1 MKILVTGSS
10 GFIGF
15 HTSLELLNRGY
26 EVFGIDSENDYYDVN
41 LKAERRKIL
50 LSHYSNNFTFHQ
62 VDLAD
67 QKSVEVIHSIN
78 PKYIIHLAAQAGVR
92 HSLEF
97 PHDYTRNNI
106 IAFTNILEFSKSSK
120 FLKHLVFAS
129 TSSVYGANTKMPF
142 SEDDSVDHPLQYY
155 AVTKRT
161 NELMA
166 HSYSHLYNLPTTGLR
181 FFTVYGPWGRPDMAL
196 FKFTKSILAGENI
209 QVYNYGNHQRDFTY
223 IDDIVEGIIR
233 VLDKPAQPNEQW
245 DSNNP
250 DSASS
255 MAPWRIYNIGNNSPV
270 ELNQYIEAIEKAVG
284 IKAIKELLPLQPGDV
299 PNTYANVDD
308 LVKDFNYKPT
318 MSVKKGVENFIKW
331 YKSYYD
337 NINQ

>member
-1 MKILVTGSS
+1 MKILVTGSA
-10 GFIGF
+10 GFIG
-15 HTSLELLNRGY
+15 SALSIKLLERENF
-26 EVFGIDSENDYYDVN
+26 VVGIDNHNDYYDPLLKEKRLSRHLNHPNYTHVRSDLENSENLQKLFKHHQFDAVVN
-41 LKAERRKIL
+41 
-50 LSHYSNNFTFHQ
+50 
-62 VDLAD
+62 
-67 QKSVEVIHSIN
+67 
-78 PKYIIHLAAQAGVR
+78 LAAQAGVR
-92 HSLEF
+92 YSIEN
-97 PHDYTRNNI
+97 PQSYINTNI
-106 IAFTNILEFSKSSK
+106 VGFGNILEACRHNEIS
-120 FLKHLVFAS
+120 HLVYAS
-129 TSSVYGANTKMPF
+129 SSSVYGSNTNMPF
-142 SEDDSVDHPLQYY
+142 STHTSVDHPLSLY
-155 AVTKRT
+155 AASKKA

-284 IKAIKELLPLQPGDV
+284 LKAIKELLPLQPGDV

>member
-1 MKILVTGSS
+1 M
-10 GFIGF
+10 
-15 HTSLELLNRGY
+15 Y
-26 EVFGIDSENDYYDVN
+26 
-41 LKAERRKIL
+41 
-50 LSHYSNNFTFHQ
+50 
-62 VDLAD
+62 
-67 QKSVEVIHSIN
+67 
-78 PKYIIHLAAQAGVR
+78 
-92 HSLEF
+92 
-97 PHDYTRNNI
+97 
-106 IAFTNILEFSKSSK
+106 
-120 FLKHLVFAS
+120 
-129 TSSVYGANTKMPF
+129 
-142 SEDDSVDHPLQYY
+142 
-155 AVTKRT
+155 KR
-161 NELMA
+161 
-166 HSYSHLYNLPTTGLR
+166 
-181 FFTVYGPWGRPDMAL
+181 
-196 FKFTKSILAGENI
+196 
-209 QVYNYGNHQRDFTY
+209 Q
-223 IDDIVEGIIR
+223 
-233 VLDKPAQPNEQW
+233 EQW